1 MIMLLKL
8 TVCLFAVSVGQVQG
22 VITDNYGN
30 TVADDGTISWAPLP
44 TGNKSYVTNSSYSD
58 DGLGMLFAFA
68 RNFINTVQPNDFPF
82 GKLMVKFVQRIHF
95 HIQPMFTH
103 LHKPMETL

>member
-1 MIMLLKL
+1 MEPRNCMIMLLKL
-8 TVCLFAVSVGQVQG
+8 TVCFLAVSVNQVQG

-95 HIQPMFTH
+95 HI
-103 LHKPMETL
+103 